1 MDKQLKPVPR
11 FATESDERR
20 FWETSDSF
28 DYVDW
33 DKAECVRFPNLLAS
47 DNGISIE
54 DTPAPADGKAM
65 ATSADSATT
74 SPL

>member
-33 DKAECVRFPNLLAS
+33 DKAECVQFPNLLAS
-47 DNGISIE
+47 DDGNISIE
-54 DTPAPADGKAM
+54 DM
-65 ATSADSATT
+65 ANSADSKAIAASADGTND
-74 SPL
+74 

>member
-33 DKAECVRFPNLLAS
+33 DKAECVQFPKLLAR
-47 DNGISIE
+47 DGGGISIE
-54 DTPAPADGKAM
+54 DTPASADGKAM
-65 ATSADSATT
+65 ATSADGAND
-74 SPL
+74 

>member
-20 FWETSDSF
+20 FWESNDSF

-33 DKAECVRFPNLLAS
+33 DKAECVRFPKLLAS
-47 DNGISIE
+47 DGGISIE
-54 DTPAPADGKAM
+54 DM
-65 ATSADSATT
+65 ATSADGKATAAAADGANN
-74 SPL
+74 

>member
-11 FATESDERR
+11 FANESDERR

-33 DKAECVRFPNLLAS
+33 DKAECARFPKLLARDS
-47 DNGISIE
+47 GGISIE
-54 DTPAPADGKAM
+54 DTPASADSKAM
-65 ATSADSATT
+65 AASADSAND
-74 SPL
+74 

>member
-20 FWETSDSF
+20 FWETGDSF

-33 DKAECVRFPNLLAS
+33 DKAECIRFPNLLAS
-47 DNGISIE
+47 DDGISIE
-54 DTPAPADGKAM
+54 DMATSADGKAM
-65 ATSADSATT
+65 ATSADSAND
-74 SPL
+74 

>member
-20 FWETSDSF
+20 FWETGDSF

-33 DKAECVRFPNLLAS
+33 DKADCIRFPNLLARG
-47 DNGISIE
+47 DNNISIE
-54 DTPAPADGKAM
+54 DMATSAEGKAM
-65 ATSADSATT
+65 AASADGTND
-74 SPL
+74 